1 MTFYELKN
9 NLTIQGNVRLSVWDY
24 STSQCEEV
32 AYYDFIGSADLQWED
47 TCDGHSTIEDKNIEE
62 VDLEEFDDY
71 EVTYIY
77 SMMVN
82 GREFVV
88 IEICTEGED

>member
-9 NLTIQGNVRLSVWDY
+9 SITIQGNVRLSVWDFN
-24 STSQCEEV
+24 TSECEEV
-32 AYYDFIGSADLQWED
+32 AHYDFIGSADLQWED
-47 TCDGHSTIEDKNIEE
+47 SCAGLDRIEDKNIEE
-62 VDLEEFDDY
+62 VDLDEFDDC

-77 SMMVN
+77 SMMVD

-88 IEICTEGED
+88 IEISKDED